1 MRLPGFHASQLVAGD
16 DGSLQPQLAVSVP
29 EEPLLGS
36 WSATRWQYT
45 RREGR
50 PLALDVV
57 CDLGGS
63 ITLSLSAGSYVLT
76 WDVQGRGKLSIG
88 GTFRVR
94 GDQLELFPLGSER
107 GEAVR
112 FRVNAE
118 TLSLSAED
126 SAWDFEGQGRETGV
140 EFVAVFVRL

>member
-1 MRLPGFHASQLVAGD
+1 MPGFPASQLVAGESD
-16 DGSLQPQLAVSVP
+16 SLQPVAAVSVP

-45 RREGR
+45 RRDGR

-63 ITLSLSAGSYVLT
+63 VTLSLSARSYVLT
-76 WDVQGRGKLSIG
+76 WDVRGRGKLSIG

-94 GDQLELFPLGSER
+94 DDQLELFPLGSER
-107 GEAVR
+107 GEVIR

-126 SAWDFEGQGRETGV
+126 SGWDFEGQGHEAAA